1 LTGVKA
7 PRLGEAGAALLF
19 IVGDRGRRGFRVG
32 GTSGSFLGGAACF
45 LFRANPGFFLGAAI
59 FLGASALFFGG
70 DHGLLVVAAARFLER
85 VHPRFF
91 GFAEQALLKL
101 AARGGI
107 VGGTLRRTR
116 SGRRLGSLRN
126 RLRRWRGFLHLGHF
140 GFARPSKDA
149 ALLHLDHDG
158 VRPAMTEALLHLAGL
173 NRALQAQRRAR
184 SEFRL
189 I

>member
-1 LTGVKA
+1 VCGTAILV
-7 PRLGEAGAALLF
+7 L
-19 IVGDRGRRGFRVG
+19 VGDCGSDRRFGGLRLRG
-32 GTSGSFLGGAACF
+32 GTLGFLGGAAGFFLCALAGF
-45 LFRANPGFFLGAAI
+45 LFRASI
-59 FLGASALFFGG
+59 FVGTAALFLSRR
-70 DHGLLVVAAARFLER
+70 HSLAIVAPARFLER
-85 VHPRFF
+85 GHA
-91 GFAEQALLKL
+91 GFLRLAEQALLKL
-101 AARGGI
+101 AAGRRI